1 MNEPF
6 LGLLLFL
13 GAVAANFAGMLAL
26 TSVLGPRRRNPVKD
40 EPFECGSIPVGP
52 NRGRFHVRF
61 YLIAILF
68 LIFDIEVVFL
78 YPWAMILKSELGLY
92 GLKVAGAFVAV
103 LIFGLIY
110 EWKRG
115 GMEWD

>member
-1 MNEPF
+1 MNST

-13 GAVAANFAGMLAL
+13 GAVAANFAGMIAL
-26 TSVLGPRRRNPVKD
+26 TMFVGPKRRNTVKD

-52 NRGRFHVRF
+52 NRGRFHIRF
-61 YLIAILF
+61 YLTAMLF
-68 LIFDIEVVFL
+68 LIFDVEVVL
-78 YPWAMILKSELGLY
+78 LLPSIPVLTTELGVF
-92 GLKVAGAFVAV
+92 GLQVLGVFVALLV
-103 LIFGLIY
+103 FGLVY